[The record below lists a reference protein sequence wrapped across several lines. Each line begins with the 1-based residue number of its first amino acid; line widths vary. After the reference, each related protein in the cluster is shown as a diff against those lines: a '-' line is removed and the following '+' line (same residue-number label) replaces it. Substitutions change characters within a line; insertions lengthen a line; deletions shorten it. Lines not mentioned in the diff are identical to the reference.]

1 MTIQDIVQELLK
13 EPDKYII
20 EREEMIPIGIEPVRK
35 HKKRRIQKKY
45 IKRYGMKTIY
55 EKKKVKAIDVTMD
68 MLLDFC
74 QEKNIPITDIVNL
87 NYNGDNNGESKE

>member
-13 EPDKYII
+13 EPDKYAV
-20 EREEMIPIGIEPVRK
+20 EREEMILIGVEPVRK

-74 QEKNIPITDIVNL
+74 QENNIPITDIVDL
-87 NYNGDNNGESKE
+87 N

>member
-1 MTIQDIVQELLK
+1 MTMQDIVQELLK
-13 EPDKYII
+13 EPDKYAV
-20 EREEMIPIGIEPVRK
+20 EREEMILIGVEPVRK

-74 QEKNIPITDIVNL
+74 QENNIPITDIVDL
-87 NYNGDNNGESKE
+87 N